1 MRIFKTKWVHR
12 WAAKEGLTDASLRA
26 AVDEMRRGLVDADLG
41 GCVFKKRVALPGRGK
56 SGSVR
61 TLLAFKHSHHVF
73 FVYGF
78 AKSARANISD
88 AELKALRRLADE
100 LLSYA
105 DTRIDTAL
113 GAKELIEVVTDD
125 E

>member
-12 WAAKEGLTDASLRA
+12 WAAKEGLDDASLRG

-56 SGSVR
+56 SGSAR
-61 TLLAFKHSHHVF
+61 ILLAFQQDHHVF

-78 AKSARANISD
+78 AKSVRANISD
-88 AELKALRRLADE
+88 TELKALRRLADE
-100 LLSYA
+100 LLSYG
-105 DTRIDTAL
+105 DVRIDKAL
-113 GAKELIEVVTDD
+113 AAKELMEVMTDD

>member
-12 WAAKEGLTDASLRA
+12 WAAKEGLPDASLRA
-26 AVDEMRRGLVDADLG
+26 AVDEMRRGLGDADLG

-56 SGSVR
+56 SASVR

-78 AKSARANISD
+78 AKSARANITD
-88 AELKALRRLADE
+88 VELKALRRLADE
-100 LLSYA
+100 LLSYG
-105 DTRIDTAL
+105 DTRIKKAL
-113 GAKELIEVVTDD
+113 GGKELIEVVTDD

>member
-1 MRIFKTKWVHR
+1 MPAF
-12 WAAKEGLTDASLRA
+12 ALRF
-26 AVDEMRRGLVDADLG
+26 DEMRRGLVDADLG

-61 TLLAFKHSHHVF
+61 TLLAFEQGHHVF

-88 AELKALRRLADE
+88 VELKALRRLADE
-100 LLSYA
+100 LLSYG
-105 DTRIDTAL
+105 DTRIEKAL
-113 GAKELIEVVTDD
+113 GGKELIEVVTDD

>member
-1 MRIFKTKWVHR
+1 MPVFALRSMRCGVAWSMLI
-12 WAAKEGLTDASLRA
+12 WAGACSKSAWHCRE
-26 AVDEMRRGLVDADLG
+26 
-41 GCVFKKRVALPGRGK
+41 RGK

>member
-26 AVDEMRRGLVDADLG
+26 AVDEMRRGLVDADMG
-41 GCVFKKRVALPGRGK
+41 GCVFKKRVALPGKGK

-61 TLLAFKHSHHVF
+61 TLLAFKQSHHVF

-105 DTRIDTAL
+105 DTRIDTVL

>member
-1 MRIFKTKWVHR
+1 MRIFKTKWTHR

-41 GCVFKKRVALPGRGK
+41 GCVYKKRVALPGKGK

-61 TLLAFKHSHHVF
+61 TLLAFKQGHHVF

-88 AELKALRRLADE
+88 AELKALRRLGDE

-105 DTRIDTAL
+105 DTRIDTTL
-113 GAKELIEVVTDD
+113 GAKELIEVVKDD